1 MLGGGG
7 GGGKMSERTR
17 GPIERVRAA
26 GGNRAHG
33 TEQPP
38 LPRQWFSQRFAPAS
52 LRFAPHSGFP
62 SGTSSC
68 TSSRAPQ
75 LSREINEPATYRQP
89 RPDLVLV
96 NSSRKATVAARQ
108 SAAERKS

>member
-7 GGGKMSERTR
+7 GEKMGERTR

-26 GGNRAHG
+26 GGNGAHG

-52 LRFAPHSGFP
+52 FRFAPRSGFP

-68 TSSRAPQ
+68 TSSRAPPPPIV
-75 LSREINEPATYRQP
+75 SRDQ
-89 RPDLVLV
+89 
-96 NSSRKATVAARQ
+96 
-108 SAAERKS
+108 

>member
-1 MLGGGG
+1 MPGEGGR
-7 GGGKMSERTR
+7 MSERTR

-26 GGNRAHG
+26 GGNGAHG

-52 LRFAPHSGFP
+52 LRFAPRSGSP

-68 TSSRAPQ
+68 RSSRAPQ

-89 RPDLVLV
+89 RPGIVL
-96 NSSRKATVAARQ
+96 N
-108 SAAERKS
+108 KS